1 MEIGFRD
8 LQRMTVKLLDEKL
21 NGSKMVIKVDGEPK
35 YVLSGV
41 DSQADTITGFRIG
54 KKSLPP
60 AFEDYYREKAKAQH
74 LDLEDYLIKQFREI
88 SLDKFLNLFVF
99 LGRINYKPFNILG
112 QQVTDTS
119 EHKVQVAVKK

>member
-74 LDLEDYLIKQFREI
+74 LDLEDYLIKQMERGATKVE
-88 SLDKFLNLFVF
+88 SKRNSDEPELDVT
-99 LGRINYKPFNILG
+99 G
-112 QQVTDTS
+112 Q
-119 EHKVQVAVKK
+119 AIPAYR